1 MAGDSRRNRAF
12 HYAVLVSLALHT
24 LLLLGFPDL
33 GPALRQAVKSAPLV
47 ARLLAP
53 EPAAAPEPDKREEPV
68 ARAKPVLPPKPQSA
82 PAVEPAPSPPD
93 PQPVSRNPAPAS
105 AEPQPVPA
113 AIASAPPSAA
123 APRTPA
129 PAAPS
134 TEAMELRSADQY
146 RLELIATA
154 RRIKER
160 MRYPAQAKDNNW
172 EGDVRLGV
180 SISSSGTTSIAV
192 KRSSQYEVLDRQAI
206 EILRLASD
214 EVLLPPML
222 RGKESTLRDL
232 VFEYRLKD

>member
-1 MAGDSRRNRAF
+1 MAGDRRESRAF
-12 HYAVLVSLALHT
+12 RYAVLVSLALHA
-24 LLLLGFPDL
+24 LLLFGFSDL
-33 GPALRQAVKSAPLV
+33 GPALRHVVKSAPLV
-47 ARLLAP
+47 AHLLT
-53 EPAAAPEPDKREEPV
+53 PEPDKKNEELAATP
-68 ARAKPVLPPKPQSA
+68 AKPVVPSAAKPLPA
-82 PAVEPAPSPPD
+82 PPAEPAPVPSD
-93 PQPVSRNPAPAS
+93 PQPVSQNPVPAPAG
-105 AEPQPVPA
+105 PQPAPA

-134 TEAMELRSADQY
+134 AEALEIRSADQY

-214 EVLLPPML
+214 EVLLPPLL